1 MKKKM
6 WTRTRP
12 PWEIIKLKESEEI
25 LNPQDEISQEISMF
39 KGEELVNFTKRNNKS
54 LNEYILTFKVLN
66 GPDISNTHDI
76 IIKANNLKILKHD
89 NVLSDVFY
97 KVEPEK
103 VVGKKLIEYENWQ
116 TEKLAD
122 TGNISGPQPN
132 LTLIFEEG
140 YYMEVER
147 IIR

>member
-1 MKKKM
+1 M
-6 WTRTRP
+6 WTRTCP
-12 PWEIIKLKESEEI
+12 LLEIVRLKESEGM
-25 LNPQDEISQEISMF
+25 LNPLNEISQEISMF
-39 KGEELVNFTKRNNKS
+39 KGEELVNFTKRNEKS

-66 GPDISNTHDI
+66 GRDLSNTHDI

-103 VVGKKLIEYENWQ
+103 IIGKKLIEYENWQ

-122 TGNISGPQPN
+122 TGNLSGPQPN

-140 YYMEVER
+140 YYMEIER

>member
-1 MKKKM
+1 MKDD
-6 WTRTRP
+6 
-12 PWEIIKLKESEEI
+12 EGI
-25 LNPQDEISQEISMF
+25 LNSLEEISQEISIF
-39 KGEELVNFTKRNNKS
+39 KGEELVNFTKRNRKS
-54 LNEYILTFKVLN
+54 LKEYTLTFKVLN
-66 GPDISNTHDI
+66 GRDISNTHDM

-103 VVGKKLIEYENWQ
+103 VIGKKLIEYENWQ

-122 TGNISGPQPN
+122 TGNLSGPQPN

-140 YYMEVER
+140 YYMEIEK